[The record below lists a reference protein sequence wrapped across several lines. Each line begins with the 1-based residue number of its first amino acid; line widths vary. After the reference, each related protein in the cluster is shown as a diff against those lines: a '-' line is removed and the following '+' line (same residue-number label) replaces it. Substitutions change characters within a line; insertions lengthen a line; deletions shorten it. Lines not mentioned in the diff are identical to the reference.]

1 MVRKVSEPRKTKEIH
16 VILVVGGTGELGTAV
31 VRNLLIQG
39 RDVAVLTR
47 SPVSA
52 DRARRIG
59 AVSVA
64 GDLSDPASLAGV
76 CDGVDAVVATA
87 NSIVPVRGE
96 RVRRGELTAGY
107 AELARQAELADV
119 RRLVFVSVPRSVFGH
134 GAAEFDEKED
144 VEQIFQGH
152 RTPTTVIRPSLFMQS
167 WLPAVGSRL
176 AVVGAEQP
184 TVERGFWLARLVG
197 ATMHRSLDRFGVAL
211 VPGDG
216 RTRHSFV
223 DVGDVAEVVAA
234 SVDLTGPHDELDVG
248 GPEELSWREVA
259 AIHGEVLGKRPL
271 TVRTPTSALRLGSG
285 LLRRVSPPAA
295 NLLAAQRV
303 MARVSTGCAP
313 DTAASL
319 LGRAPTSVREFL
331 LARLAKRVAF
341 EGVER

>member
-1 MVRKVSEPRKTKEIH
+1 MI
-16 VILVVGGTGELGTAV
+16 VVAGGTGELGTAV
-31 VRNLLIQG
+31 VRRLLAQG
-39 RDVAVLTR
+39 RDVAVIAR
-47 SPVSA
+47 SPASA
-52 DRARRIG
+52 DRAERIG
-59 AVSVA
+59 ASTLA
-64 GDLSDPASLAGV
+64 GDLRDPDSLAGI

-96 RVRRGELTAGY
+96 RVRSGALTAGY
-107 AELARQAELADV
+107 AELARQAEMAGV

-134 GAAEFDEKED
+134 GAAEFDEKQE
-144 VEQIFQGH
+144 VEQILQRH

-176 AVVGAEQP
+176 AVVGAEHP

-211 VPGDG
+211 VPGAG
-216 RTRHSFV
+216 MIRHSFV

-248 GPEELSWREVA
+248 GPEQLSWREIA
-259 AIHGEVLGKRPL
+259 AIHGEVLGKRTL
-271 TVRTPTSALRLGSG
+271 TMRTPTSALRLGSA
-285 LLRRVSPPAA
+285 LLRPVSPPAA

-303 MARVSTGCAP
+303 MARVSTGCSP

-319 LGRAPTSVREFL
+319 LGRAPTSVRDFL
-331 LARLAKRVAF
+331 LARVAERATF
-341 EGVER
+341 AGVER